1 MCGCCVAS
9 RAARQLDGDSL
20 GLARGPFAFC
30 LFGFPRGAVQDCNG
44 HSGPTKLPRKRYALC
59 AMRYGV
65 MGGHLVWSDLG
76 GLFER
81 SRRLS
86 LVLGSLGLGVF
97 WGRLGGIR
105 VSGASWSRRWRPR
118 EGVRT
123 RDSGGG
129 GLGGGY
135 HGRGNQISPIL
146 RPPRFVSMH
155 SPASPPLGRAHA
167 SGHDLLTPLLDAAL
181 LGDPEVGA
189 TPSHESKA
197 FACCFGF
204 LCFRDTVMPRL
215 SSFCLLGGLG

>member
-1 MCGCCVAS
+1 MGTVAPPS
-9 RAARQLDGDSL
+9 SPGNAM
-20 GLARGPFAFC
+20 
-30 LFGFPRGAVQDCNG
+30 
-44 HSGPTKLPRKRYALC
+44 RYALC
-59 AMRYGV
+59 V

-86 LVLGSLGLGVF
+86 LVFGSLGLGVF

-105 VSGASWSRRWRPR
+105 VSGASWFLESSVAAKRGG
-118 EGVRT
+118 E
-123 RDSGGG
+123 DS
-129 GLGGGY
+129 GLGG
-135 HGRGNQISPIL
+135 RGVGGWISWPGQSNL
-146 RPPRFVSMH
+146 ADFVAPSFCFNAF
-155 SPASPPLGRAHA
+155 PGLPPPLGRAHA

-215 SSFCLLGGLG
+215 SYFCLLGGLG